1 MTTNLAE
8 PLRTIDPNLTRDYC
22 CALCGGHLT
31 LYPIMLEVAYT
42 AECATHGTMY
52 PHMVIRKSAWESN
65 QANIQAAKIEL
76 NQIGKPKRTEAEIL
90 EDLGF

>member
-1 MTTNLAE
+1 MTNLLE
-8 PLRTIDPNLTRDYC
+8 PLRTTDPNLTRDYC

-52 PHMVIRKSAWESN
+52 QNTIVRKSTYERN
-65 QANIQAAKIEL
+65 QADISAAKIEL
-76 NQIGKPKRTEAEIL
+76 NQIGKPKRTVASAL
-90 EDLGF
+90 RPSHS